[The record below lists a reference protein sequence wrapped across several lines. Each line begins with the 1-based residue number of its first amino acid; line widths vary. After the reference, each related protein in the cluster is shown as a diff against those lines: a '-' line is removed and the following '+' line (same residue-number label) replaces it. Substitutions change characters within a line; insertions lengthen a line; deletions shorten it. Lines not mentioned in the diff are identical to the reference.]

1 MLGYASP
8 GPARTFSDEMVTQ
21 TRNGGW
27 LWVPEASALAD
38 VAAGSEWDVEADVTI
53 AEPAV
58 GITGRVGVCVADA
71 VGSGVLKI
79 NSREAVARSTSF
91 HAADMVASG

>member
-1 MLGYASP
+1 
-8 GPARTFSDEMVTQ
+8 MVTQ

-27 LWVPEASALAD
+27 LWLWVPEAGALAD
-38 VAAGSEWDVEADVTI
+38 VDAGSEWDVEADVTI